1 MPLSVLSAKVGSAF
15 GSIRAWLGGAS
26 DGRPRHG
33 QIGGSTCGSQDDLG
47 EDVNPDDFGDAAL
60 SEQVVQPAHAA
71 PAAHATAAVA
81 LAPPAAE
88 PAGGSDSPQVSP
100 PATPPRTQPPAA
112 AASPATPVDMP
123 KRVSRKRAAAATSQP
138 SPAAAPSEQY
148 EDPFVAMERYMDDPS
163 VAPSPASSAAKKPA
177 PKKPATS
184 TKQQCKRR
192 KCDVE
197 MTGEEEDRFTPW
209 DKPGR
214 HRFRIEE
221 EDAALYR
228 RLTGCKRVSDAVRMA
243 SKLLEAI
250 EYLQQRDVLDKGLTG
265 AELANQLKAKVDVFL
280 RAPAQRE
287 ELQQKCS
294 SLERELPDLR
304 WANREK
310 QRQIA
315 QREEKIAQL
324 EKEMMQLN
332 ASLRATRVKNLEEEC
347 EELQNQN
354 AALQTKVDD
363 LENKVSRMK
372 RNWDLELER
381 EAKVW
386 RKEERMYIKEVEEL
400 EAVIEYLYMRDVLM
414 REPRGL
420 GSQARPARFV
430 LHS

>member
-1 MPLSVLSAKVGSAF
+1 
-15 GSIRAWLGGAS
+15 
-26 DGRPRHG
+26 
-33 QIGGSTCGSQDDLG
+33 
-47 EDVNPDDFGDAAL
+47 
-60 SEQVVQPAHAA
+60 
-71 PAAHATAAVA
+71 
-81 LAPPAAE
+81 
-88 PAGGSDSPQVSP
+88 
-100 PATPPRTQPPAA
+100 
-112 AASPATPVDMP
+112 
-123 KRVSRKRAAAATSQP
+123 
-138 SPAAAPSEQY
+138 
-148 EDPFVAMERYMDDPS
+148 
-163 VAPSPASSAAKKPA
+163 
-177 PKKPATS
+177 
-184 TKQQCKRR
+184 
-192 KCDVE
+192 
-197 MTGEEEDRFTPW
+197 
-209 DKPGR
+209 
-214 HRFRIEE
+214 
-221 EDAALYR
+221 
-228 RLTGCKRVSDAVRMA
+228 MA

-414 REPRGL
+414 REPG
-420 GSQARPARFV
+420 A
-430 LHS
+430 

>member
-1 MPLSVLSAKVGSAF
+1 
-15 GSIRAWLGGAS
+15 
-26 DGRPRHG
+26 
-33 QIGGSTCGSQDDLG
+33 
-47 EDVNPDDFGDAAL
+47 
-60 SEQVVQPAHAA
+60 
-71 PAAHATAAVA
+71 
-81 LAPPAAE
+81 
-88 PAGGSDSPQVSP
+88 
-100 PATPPRTQPPAA
+100 
-112 AASPATPVDMP
+112 
-123 KRVSRKRAAAATSQP
+123 
-138 SPAAAPSEQY
+138 
-148 EDPFVAMERYMDDPS
+148 
-163 VAPSPASSAAKKPA
+163 
-177 PKKPATS
+177 
-184 TKQQCKRR
+184 
-192 KCDVE
+192 
-197 MTGEEEDRFTPW
+197 
-209 DKPGR
+209 
-214 HRFRIEE
+214 
-221 EDAALYR
+221 
-228 RLTGCKRVSDAVRMA
+228 MA

-363 LENKVSRMK
+363 LENKDEEEL
-372 RNWDLELER
+372 DLELER

-414 REPRGL
+414 REPRGPRVAGWVAAVQQL
-420 GSQARPARFV
+420 HAAVPPETSPFEAPAIGR
-430 LHS
+430 

>member
-1 MPLSVLSAKVGSAF
+1 
-15 GSIRAWLGGAS
+15 
-26 DGRPRHG
+26 
-33 QIGGSTCGSQDDLG
+33 
-47 EDVNPDDFGDAAL
+47 
-60 SEQVVQPAHAA
+60 
-71 PAAHATAAVA
+71 
-81 LAPPAAE
+81 
-88 PAGGSDSPQVSP
+88 
-100 PATPPRTQPPAA
+100 
-112 AASPATPVDMP
+112 
-123 KRVSRKRAAAATSQP
+123 
-138 SPAAAPSEQY
+138 
-148 EDPFVAMERYMDDPS
+148 
-163 VAPSPASSAAKKPA
+163 
-177 PKKPATS
+177 
-184 TKQQCKRR
+184 
-192 KCDVE
+192 
-197 MTGEEEDRFTPW
+197 
-209 DKPGR
+209 
-214 HRFRIEE
+214 
-221 EDAALYR
+221 
-228 RLTGCKRVSDAVRMA
+228 MA

-414 REPRGL
+414 REPGGL
-420 GSQARPARFV
+420 GSQAPARSLRPA
-430 LHS
+430 

>member
-1 MPLSVLSAKVGSAF
+1 
-15 GSIRAWLGGAS
+15 
-26 DGRPRHG
+26 
-33 QIGGSTCGSQDDLG
+33 
-47 EDVNPDDFGDAAL
+47 
-60 SEQVVQPAHAA
+60 
-71 PAAHATAAVA
+71 
-81 LAPPAAE
+81 
-88 PAGGSDSPQVSP
+88 
-100 PATPPRTQPPAA
+100 
-112 AASPATPVDMP
+112 
-123 KRVSRKRAAAATSQP
+123 
-138 SPAAAPSEQY
+138 
-148 EDPFVAMERYMDDPS
+148 
-163 VAPSPASSAAKKPA
+163 
-177 PKKPATS
+177 
-184 TKQQCKRR
+184 
-192 KCDVE
+192 

-363 LENKVSRMK
+363 LETR
-372 RNWDLELER
+372 
-381 EAKVW
+381 
-386 RKEERMYIKEVEEL
+386 
-400 EAVIEYLYMRDVLM
+400 
-414 REPRGL
+414 
-420 GSQARPARFV
+420 SQG
-430 LHS
+430 

>member
-100 PATPPRTQPPAA
+100 VRSELEQSPGSGCSAGGSGL
-112 AASPATPVDMP
+112 ASDPVDMP

-192 KCDVE
+192 K
-197 MTGEEEDRFTPW
+197 
-209 DKPGR
+209 
-214 HRFRIEE
+214 
-221 EDAALYR
+221 
-228 RLTGCKRVSDAVRMA
+228 LTGCKRVSDAVRMA

-414 REPRGL
+414 RNPGPRVAGWVAAVQQL
-420 GSQARPARFV
+420 HAAVPPETSPFEAPAIGR
-430 LHS
+430 